1 SLQGA
6 LTGRLSTGTPIAAAH
21 GGSRSRSRRQ
31 CDRNARAQDRVQ
43 SGESLLFYC
52 ARPLFPNSIAR
63 RNGKTVIGMKV
74 SNLCLGISLILL
86 ASSRAQMFSDKE
98 KTIKENQ
105 NYTVRGVINI
115 VYLPVPDAFEL
126 KEPIQSGYFL
136 FTPQSFTV
144 NGQDTDG
151 KPVQFKGQ

>member
-1 SLQGA
+1 
-6 LTGRLSTGTPIAAAH
+6 
-21 GGSRSRSRRQ
+21 
-31 CDRNARAQDRVQ
+31 
-43 SGESLLFYC
+43 
-52 ARPLFPNSIAR
+52 
-63 RNGKTVIGMKV
+63 MKV

-86 ASSRAQMFSDKE
+86 ASSRAQMFSDEE

-151 KPVQFKGQ
+151 KPVQFEGQQMFQLTLDDNQVAKIEAALRKPVEVEVRSFIRHTRYHRTDVLFNILSLKILKKEESERKAEP